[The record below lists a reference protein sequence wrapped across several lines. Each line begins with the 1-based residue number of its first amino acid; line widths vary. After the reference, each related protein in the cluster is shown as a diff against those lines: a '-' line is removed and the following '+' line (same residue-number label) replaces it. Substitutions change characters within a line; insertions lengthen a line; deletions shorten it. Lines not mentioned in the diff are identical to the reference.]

1 MMLGNADRGNAIFLG
16 KGFANAETSAMLAVK
31 NLDHL
36 GLIAGIVDDL
46 GVVDIVNERLGEDP
60 REQISGGVVV
70 KAMILNGLGFVSAP
84 LYMFEQFFKGKA
96 TEHLLGAGVIPE
108 HLNDD
113 RLGRVLD
120 GLYLSDITSV
130 FVSVCLSA
138 VKRYGLSCKQAHLD
152 ATSLSVTGAYL
163 NSGEDVAIA
172 GTGPIDI
179 CHGYSRD
186 HRPDLKQFVMNL
198 VCWGDGDIP
207 AFLEL
212 ADGNQSD
219 KARFCEVIEQFQQ
232 QWDFDG
238 LYVADGALYSADNLK
253 QLTPLR
259 WISRVPMT
267 VSAASSLVEDI
278 HESAFY
284 ASPLDG
290 YHIAEVGSTYGD
302 IRQRWVVV
310 ESRQR
315 QGSDLKALEKR
326 LAKVT
331 QRVQTQ
337 LERLSRQPF
346 ACKADAQQAIER
358 FERTLKYHCIPQV
371 TITAK
376 PHYGTPGRP
385 AKTATPTAIHYHVQA
400 SLALDSDA
408 VERQKR
414 RAGRFILATNELS
427 SPLTST
433 TTETLDERILSPD
446 DILGEYKAQQGIE
459 RGFRFLKDPLFFASS
474 VFLKSPER
482 IMALAMIM
490 ALCLLVYN
498 LGQRQL
504 RHALSAANES
514 IPNQLGK
521 PTQTP
526 TLRWVFQ
533 SFMAIHLVTLQGQ
546 QQVLNLE
553 DNHRKI
559 LRFLGSAAQ
568 EYYLLC

>member
-1 MMLGNADRGNAIFLG
+1 MAKTTDPIV
-16 KGFANAETSAMLAVK
+16 VK

-46 GVVDIVNERLGEDP
+46 GVVGIVNELLGEDP
-60 REQISGGVVV
+60 REQISAGIAV
-70 KAMILNGLGFVSAP
+70 KAMILNGLGFASAP
-84 LYMFEQFFKGKA
+84 LYMFEQFFEGKA
-96 TEHLLGAGVIPE
+96 TEHLLGSGVGPE

-120 GLYLSDITSV
+120 GLYISGITSV
-130 FVSVCLSA
+130 FLTLCLSA
-138 VKRYGLSCKQAHLD
+138 VKRYDLSCERAHLD
-152 ATSLSVTGAYL
+152 ATSMSVTGAYL
-163 NSGEDVAIA
+163 NSGKGVAIA
-172 GTGPIDI
+172 GSIPIKI
-179 CHGYSRD
+179 CYGYSRD

-219 KARFCEVIEQFQQ
+219 KARFAEVIEQFQQ

-238 LYVADGALYSADNLK
+238 LYIADGALYSADNLK
-253 QLTPLR
+253 QLDTLR

-267 VSAASSLVEDI
+267 LSEASSMIEDI
-278 HESAFY
+278 DESAFETS
-284 ASPLDG
+284 ALAG
-290 YHIAEVGSTYGD
+290 YRMAEVCSTYGD
-302 IRQRWVVV
+302 IRQRWLVV
-310 ESRQR
+310 ESSQR
-315 QGSDLKALEKR
+315 QVSDLKALEKR
-326 LAKVT
+326 LDKAT
-331 QRVQTQ
+331 QHIQTQ
-337 LERLSRQPF
+337 LDKLSRQPF
-346 ACKADAQQAIER
+346 ACEIDAQQSIEQ
-358 FERTLKYHCIPQV
+358 FEKTLKQHRLTQV
-371 TITAK
+371 TIAEK
-376 PHYGTPGRP
+376 PHYDTAGRP
-385 AKTATPTAIHYHVQA
+385 AKTAIPTAIHYHIQA
-400 SLALDSDA
+400 TLTLDA
-408 VERQKR
+408 ETVERQQR
-414 RAGRFILATNELS
+414 RAGRFILATNVLASPALETDAITDDEVRLS
-427 SPLTST
+427 A
-433 TTETLDERILSPD
+433 D
-446 DILGEYKAQQGIE
+446 DILSEYKSQQGVE

-504 RHALSAANES
+504 RKALKSDNEN

-533 SFMAIHLVTLQGQ
+533 SFMAIHWVTIGGR
-546 QQVLNLE
+546 QQVLNLN